1 MNLNRGLDQVC
12 STELHKLTLS
22 FELITVFIYRYY
34 HEDYHEGK
42 Y

>member
-34 HEDYHEGK
+34 HEGK